1 MSISPEEKKRY
12 FQETAI
18 ALRREGFRIEPSV
31 GGRLGVWLDDHP
43 ICEVDQ
49 IGGITYRSDNIPT
62 PEYVAAKDKA
72 YRIVCTT
79 AEYMRQMEQ
88 APPLKASGL
97 EGRYK
102 VLADFNGTVLAG
114 TQGKYG
120 MEFVTWDWDYDRKGV
135 SHGHYFTG
143 NYEGAKQDFATRS
156 GLIPE
161 QRLFKDEQLIEI
173 YRCCA
178 DTLDAGLDLTYEQEK
193 CIKSV
198 QEQIEYGI
206 PDIMDRI
213 REQDQHTVEPYNQ
226 FENTGTGFSFANYN
240 AHEMLNTIRYAK
252 HVYYEDKRNW
262 NKIIDRGMAK
272 DFSWSNSAKKYEDL
286 YNRM

>member
-1 MSISPEEKKRY
+1 MSISAEEKKKY
-12 FQETAI
+12 FAESAL
-18 ALRREGFRIEPSV
+18 ALRREGFHVEKV
-31 GGRLGVWLDDHP
+31 LGGQLGVWLDDQP
-43 ICEVDQ
+43 LCEVSEV
-49 IGGITYRSDNIPT
+49 GGITYKGDNIAT
-62 PEYVAAKDKA
+62 PERVAAKDEV

-79 AEYMRQMEQ
+79 AEYIRQMEQ

-97 EGRYK
+97 EDSYK

-114 TQGKYG
+114 THSKYG
-120 MEFVTWDWDYDRKGV
+120 VQVVTWDWDYDRHGV

-178 DTLDAGLDLTYEQEK
+178 DTLDAGFDLTYEQEK

-213 REQDQHTVEPYNQ
+213 REQDQHTVEPYTQ
-226 FENTGTGFSFANYN
+226 EQT
-240 AHEMLNTIRYAK
+240 M
-252 HVYYEDKRNW
+252 
-262 NKIIDRGMAK
+262 
-272 DFSWSNSAKKYEDL
+272 
-286 YNRM
+286 

>member
-1 MSISPEEKKRY
+1 MSISAEERKRY

-18 ALRREGFRIEPSV
+18 ALRREGFKVESSV
-31 GGRLGVWLDDHP
+31 GGRLAVWLNDHP
-43 ICEVDQ
+43 LCEVDQ

-72 YRIVCTT
+72 YRIVCST
-79 AEYMRQMEQ
+79 AEYMKQMEQ
-88 APPLKASGL
+88 APPLKVSDL
-97 EGRYK
+97 PDRYK
-102 VLADFNGTVLAG
+102 VLADFNGVVLAG
-114 TQGKYG
+114 AHSKYG
-120 MEFVTWDWDYDRKGV
+120 VEFVTWDWDHDRKGL

-161 QRLFKDEQLIEI
+161 QQLFKDEQLIEI

-178 DTLDAGLDLTYEQEK
+178 DTLDAGFDLTYEQEK

-198 QEQIEYGI
+198 QEQIEHGMPGI
-206 PDIMDRI
+206 MERI

-226 FENTGTGFSFANYN
+226 EQT
-240 AHEMLNTIRYAK
+240 M
-252 HVYYEDKRNW
+252 
-262 NKIIDRGMAK
+262 
-272 DFSWSNSAKKYEDL
+272 
-286 YNRM
+286 

>member
-1 MSISPEEKKRY
+1 MSVSAEEKKKY

-18 ALRREGFRIEPSV
+18 VLRREGFRIEPSI

-49 IGGITYRSDNIPT
+49 IGGITYRRDNIPT
-62 PEYVAAKDKA
+62 PEYVTAKDKA
-72 YRIVCTT
+72 YRVVCNT

-88 APPLKASGL
+88 APPLKVSDL
-97 EGRYK
+97 PDRYK
-102 VLADFNGTVLAG
+102 VLADFNGVVLAA

-120 MEFVTWDWDYDRKGV
+120 VEFVTWDWDHDRKGL

-143 NYEGAKQDFATRS
+143 NYEGAKRDFATRS

-161 QRLFKDEQLIEI
+161 QQLFKDEQLIEI

-178 DTLDAGLDLTYEQEK
+178 DTLDAGFDLTYEQEK

-198 QEQIEYGI
+198 QEQIENEM

-213 REQDQHTVEPYNQ
+213 KEQDQHTVETYPQ
-226 FENTGTGFSFANYN
+226 EQ
-240 AHEMLNTIRYAK
+240 TI
-252 HVYYEDKRNW
+252 
-262 NKIIDRGMAK
+262 
-272 DFSWSNSAKKYEDL
+272 
-286 YNRM
+286 